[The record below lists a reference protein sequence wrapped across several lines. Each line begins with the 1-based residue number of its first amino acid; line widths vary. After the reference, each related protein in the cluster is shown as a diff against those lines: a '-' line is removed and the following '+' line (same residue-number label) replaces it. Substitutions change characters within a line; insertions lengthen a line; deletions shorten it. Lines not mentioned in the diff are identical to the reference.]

1 MLKFKNLFVLILKK
15 ISIYFEMVLFIDEEL
30 LKEIKDNVV
39 LYFDLLGMNE

>member
-30 LKEIKDNVV
+30 FKEIKDNVV

>member
-30 LKEIKDNVV
+30 FKEIKDSVV
-39 LYFDLLGMNE
+39 LYFDFLGMNE